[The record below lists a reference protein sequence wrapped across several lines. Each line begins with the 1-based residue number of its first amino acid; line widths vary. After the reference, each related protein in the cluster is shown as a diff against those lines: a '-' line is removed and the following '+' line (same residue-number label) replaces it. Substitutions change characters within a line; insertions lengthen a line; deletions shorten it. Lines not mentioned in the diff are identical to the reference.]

1 MNWILLV
8 MGAIVSVVAAVLV
21 GGSMLPAAYE
31 AKRVLRLTAGA
42 ADVQGSLRGVADW
55 PVWMELTRTPQIERD
70 EPSSIVVG
78 MTNDDQQRVG
88 TLQFALASRDGG
100 TVVTAT
106 DKGTVSNPVSRLLRH
121 YALGQHATVDA
132 VLRALAEQLGESVEF
147 VDA

>member
-31 AKRVLRLTAGA
+31 AKRAMRLPKS
-42 ADVQGSLRGVADW
+42 ADEVQSALRGVANW
-55 PVWMELTRTPQIERD
+55 SVWMDLTRTPHIERD
-70 EPSSIVVG
+70 EPSSMLVG
-78 MTNDDQQRVG
+78 MTNDDQQRIG

-106 DKGTVSNPVSRLLRH
+106 DTGTVSNPVSRLLRH

-132 VLRALAEQLGESVEF
+132 VLRALASELGESAEF
-147 VDA
+147 LDA

>member
-31 AKRVLRLTAGA
+31 AKRAMRLHASAG
-42 ADVQGSLRGVADW
+42 DVQSALRGVADW

-70 EPSSIVVG
+70 EPSSMVVG

-88 TLQFALASRDGG
+88 TLQFALASRDGV

-132 VLRALAEQLGESVEF
+132 VLRALATEIGESPEF
-147 VDA
+147 LDT